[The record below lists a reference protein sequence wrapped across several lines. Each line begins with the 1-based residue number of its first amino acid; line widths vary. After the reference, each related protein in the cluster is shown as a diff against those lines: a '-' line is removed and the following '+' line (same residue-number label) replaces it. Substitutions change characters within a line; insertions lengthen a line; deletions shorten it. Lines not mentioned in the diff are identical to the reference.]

1 MITSFCHSSGQTLA
15 AVPRR
20 EGEARDPLAIAG
32 RVRRVFSGLERELV
46 GCEDLLIQTMYA
58 LLTRE
63 NLLLISRPGTAK
75 TLFAKL
81 VFSRIGG
88 ARVFELQM
96 SKGTLAEEVVGPV
109 IIEEMKQGNIVHNVA
124 GSLVDADL
132 AFIDEFFDA
141 NDMVLRSMLGIFNER
156 WFRKGRQQVEAA
168 LHTGIAAANYLR
180 VTDITAA
187 VLDRFLFRAWIDPRF
202 DPYSLQA
209 IDEAYARHGGRA
221 DVAAQPEQQI
231 PLTELAFLAA
241 IVHGRN
247 DRLVIQVPHHVL
259 FLKNLAINRYVA
271 KANQLAAAQEGPE
284 VYVSPRTFAKAR
296 LLLLASA
303 LLHGRTVVEP
313 SDLHDLRY
321 MVPLLDTAGTQG
333 KLFDSAVEETVHGLP
348 ADELAMVDEL
358 MEASRLAEQ
367 LADRARGG
375 RELEVTSFLK
385 RLMLM
390 FHLTTPGEIY
400 FEHVHRLL
408 DGIHP
413 RHKDVVDLKH
423 GLIKRL
429 QHHQRRINHP
439 GRELLA

>member
-1 MITSFCHSSGQTLA
+1 
-15 AVPRR
+15 
-20 EGEARDPLAIAG
+20 
-32 RVRRVFSGLERELV
+32 
-46 GCEDLLIQTMYA
+46 MYA

-109 IIEEMKQGNIVHNVA
+109 IIEEMKHGNIVHNVA
-124 GSLVDADL
+124 GSLVEADL

-141 NDMVLRSMLGIFNER
+141 NDLVLRSMLGIFNER
-156 WFRKGRQQVEAA
+156 WFRKGRQQVPAA

-180 VTDITAA
+180 ATDITAA
-187 VLDRFLFRAWIDPRF
+187 VLDRFLFRAWVDPRF

-209 IDEAYARHGGRA
+209 IDQAFARHGGRA
-221 DVAAQPEQQI
+221 EVSIPGEQQI
-231 PLTELAFLAA
+231 PLADLAFLAD
-241 IVHGRN
+241 IVHGRSN
-247 DRLVIQVPHHVL
+247 RMTIQVPHHVL

-284 VYVSPRTFAKAR
+284 VYVSPRTYAKAR
-296 LLLLASA
+296 LLLRASA
-303 LLHGRTVVEP
+303 LLHGRTTVDR

-321 MVPLLDTAGTQG
+321 MVPLVDTAGTQG
-333 KLFDSAVEETVHGLP
+333 KLFDTAVEEIMHGLS
-348 ADELAMVDEL
+348 AEELAQVDEL
-358 MEASRLAEQ
+358 VEAAELAERLAE
-367 LADRARGG
+367 RARGG
-375 RELEVTSFLK
+375 RELEVTSFLQ

-390 FHLTTPGEIY
+390 FHLTTLGEIY

-408 DGIHP
+408 EGIHP
-413 RHKDVVDLKH
+413 RHKEVADLKH
-423 GLIKRL
+423 GLVKRL
-429 QHHQRRINHP
+429 QSHQRRINHP
-439 GRELLA
+439 GQELLP